1 MGRILSPNTGTSLE
15 TESGLKRKTEI
26 LMSEITDLVARENK
40 LKVDEESENPRVE
53 GCGATP
59 PSPLNLLSWNCRGFG
74 NLRIVKALENVVNK
88 EEPIIVYL
96 MEAKL
101 NRDWMEKVK
110 EKCNLKHGLIVPSN
124 GNSGGLAMMW
134 KEGVKLEV

>member
-1 MGRILSPNTGTSLE
+1 
-15 TESGLKRKTEI
+15 
-26 LMSEITDLVARENK
+26 MSEITDLVACENK
-40 LKVDEESENPRVE
+40 LKVDEESENPRAG
-53 GCGATP
+53 GCRVTP
-59 PSPLNLLSWNCRGFG
+59 LSPLSLLSWNCRGFR
-74 NLRIVKALENVVNK
+74 NLRIVKALEKVENK

-96 MEAKL
+96 METKS

-134 KEGVKLEV
+134 KKGVKLEV